1 MFVKKSP
8 FEKRVKRR
16 ITGRNHLFFAVC
28 APGLEHICY
37 EEICALQ
44 SAGHPDGAEKVKM
57 VEGGVE
63 FQARPDTCMAFN
75 LYLRSPSR
83 ILMRISGFKATSFSM
98 LETRINAVDWN
109 LYLPCNCQLKLHV
122 TCQKSRLYHSE
133 AIAQRCQ
140 KVILDQLSGSSGFS
154 AKTDCVQTLHIR
166 AVQDRFILSLDTS
179 GDLLFKRGI
188 KKHSGKAPLRE
199 NIAFSILW
207 LAGFS
212 AKSLLMD
219 PMCGTGSFSIEAAM
233 VKTNTPPGFFRSF
246 AFEHFPGFSCKTFQH
261 LKKQAAENIRFVS
274 SRDIFA
280 SDIDNMAVSALK
292 DTLARYDFCSSVYV
306 SRKDFFDTFPGKV
319 PIHGKK
325 VIILNPPYGKRI
337 GNEGNT
343 ARFYQEIG
351 KKLKKDY
358 KGWQAGIVLPSK
370 ILLSHLKLDLNLHPV
385 FHGGLKVFTGLGK
398 ICS

>member
-1 MFVKKSP
+1 MEKSP

-16 ITGRNHLFFAVC
+16 ITGRNHSFFAVS
-28 APGLEHICY
+28 APGLEPICY
-37 EEICALQ
+37 EEIFALP
-44 SAGHPDGAEKVKM
+44 SAVNPGGAAKVK
-57 VEGGVE
+57 VVAGGVE

-75 LYLRSPSR
+75 IHLRSPSR
-83 ILMRISGFKATSFSM
+83 ILMRIAEFKATSFSM
-98 LETRINAVDWN
+98 LETRINAVDWD
-109 LYLPCNCQLKLHV
+109 LFLPCNCRLKLRV

-140 KVILDQLSGSSGFS
+140 QIILDQLSGSSGFS
-154 AKTDCVQTLHIR
+154 AETECVQTLHIR
-166 AVQDRFILSLDTS
+166 AIQDRFILSLDTS

-188 KKHSGKAPLRE
+188 KKHAGKAPLRE

-207 LAGFS
+207 RAGFS

-246 AFEHFPGFSCKTFQH
+246 AFEHFPGFSRNTFQY
-261 LKKQAAENIRFVS
+261 LKKQAAKNIRFVS

-280 SDIDNMAVSALK
+280 SDIDNMAVSVLE
-292 DTLARYDFCSSVYV
+292 DTLARYDFCSSISV

-319 PIHGKK
+319 PTHDKR

-337 GNEGNT
+337 GSKGDI
-343 ARFYQEIG
+343 ARLYQEIG

-358 KGWQAGIVLPSK
+358 SGWQTGIVLPSK
-370 ILLSHLKLDLNLHPV
+370 MLLSHLKLDLNLHPV
-385 FHGGLKVFTGLGK
+385 FHGGLKVYTGVGK